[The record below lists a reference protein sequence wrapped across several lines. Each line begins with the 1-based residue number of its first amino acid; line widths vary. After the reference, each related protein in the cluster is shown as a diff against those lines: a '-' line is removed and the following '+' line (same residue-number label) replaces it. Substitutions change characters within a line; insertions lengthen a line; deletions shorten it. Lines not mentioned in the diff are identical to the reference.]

1 MNPLQTNT
9 RIHSGPIQR
18 QVARRSRI
26 LEMKIMY
33 LRVTADPSETTEN
46 LSHSALFPKKRESES
61 FFSAAIA
68 FEAQARPELEWL
80 PLYNYI
86 TFGYAVASFAHWWNQ
101 KWRPRGRINHA
112 GRQCFRR
119 ENNG

>member
-1 MNPLQTNT
+1 MCPLQTNT

-46 LSHSALFPKKRESES
+46 LSHSALSPKKRESES
-61 FFSAAIA
+61 FFFSTPAHREKGKLAV
-68 FEAQARPELEWL
+68 EPDEQQALTYL
-80 PLYNYI
+80 N
-86 TFGYAVASFAHWWNQ
+86 
-101 KWRPRGRINHA
+101 
-112 GRQCFRR
+112 R
-119 ENNG
+119 ERKVF